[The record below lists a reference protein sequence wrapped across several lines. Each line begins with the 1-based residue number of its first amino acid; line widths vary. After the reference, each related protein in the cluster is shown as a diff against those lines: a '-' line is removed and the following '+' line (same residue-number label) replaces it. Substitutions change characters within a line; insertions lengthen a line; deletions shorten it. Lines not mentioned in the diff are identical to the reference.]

1 MENFYGIYDTRNYV
15 VFDFSE
21 ASSIN
26 FDQVLDDDINSLDIS
41 NDEVK
46 TFVAYEGDMPSSVA
60 ALTTKSEQYSH
71 EEMLSILSGDNWI
84 DLNPP
89 Q

>member
-1 MENFYGIYDTRNYV
+1 MVELTTIYDDRYYV
-15 VFDFSE
+15 VFNLSE

-26 FDQVLDDDINSLDIS
+26 FDQVLDDDISSLDIS
-41 NDEVK
+41 NDGVK